1 MKSVVRFAFV
11 AAFLLAIT
19 LPVVAQNPPSE
30 FIQIITTTV
39 RSTGVTEYEDYVK
52 QIIAGLNTIGSP
64 LRVVVYQVGVGG
76 PSFTYNIVIPF
87 NKWED
92 MDSWPSIPQILTTA
106 YGDAEGARIL
116 KSGRDAIEHSE
127 SAVFR
132 TLRNLS
138 TRPRFND
145 PPAPLIMVV
154 RTEIDPA
161 MSVSY
166 ENYLSKLKAA
176 QEKEPGNRTVNRSV
190 AVLGT
195 GTTYLAANFFSK
207 HADRDNWTVVTDLMK
222 KTYGDAEGQRLSE
235 GSLRAV
241 RKREIFIQSYR
252 PDLSRLA
259 PVPPR

>member
-1 MKSVVRFAFV
+1 MKSGVRFAFV
-11 AAFLLAIT
+11 TAFFFAIA
-19 LPVVAQNPPSE
+19 LPVVAQNPPTE

-39 RSTGVTEYEDYVK
+39 RSNGVTDYEDYVK
-52 QIIAGLNTIGSP
+52 QIIAGANKIGAP
-64 LRVVVYQVGVGG
+64 QRVLVYQVGLGG
-76 PSFTYNIVIPF
+76 PSFTYNIIIPF
-87 NKWED
+87 NKWEE
-92 MDSWPSIPQILTTA
+92 MDSWPSIAQVLTAA
-106 YGDAEGARIL
+106 YGDAEAARIL

-138 TRPRFND
+138 TRPRLND
-145 PPAPLIMVV
+145 PPAPFVMVV

-176 QEKEPGNRTVNRSV
+176 QEKEPGNRAVNRSV
-190 AVLGT
+190 SVLGS
-195 GTTYLAANFFSK
+195 GVTYLSANFFSK
-207 HADRDNWTVVTDLMK
+207 HAERDNWTAVTDLMK

-259 PVPPR
+259 PIPGR

>member
-11 AAFLLAIT
+11 AAFLFAIT
-19 LPVVAQNPPSE
+19 LPVVAQNPPTE

-52 QIIAGLNTIGSP
+52 QIIAGANKIGAP
-64 LRVVVYQVGVGG
+64 QRVLVYQVGVGG
-76 PSFTYNIVIPF
+76 PSFTYNIVLPF

-92 MDSWPSIPQILTTA
+92 MDSWPSIAQILTKA
-106 YGDAEGARIL
+106 YGDAEAARIL

-138 TRPRFND
+138 TRPKVND
-145 PPAPLIMVV
+145 PPAPFVMVV

-190 AVLGT
+190 SVLGS
-195 GTTYLAANFFSK
+195 GVTYLGANFFSK
-207 HADRDNWTVVTDLMK
+207 HADRDSWTAVTDLMK

-241 RKREIFIQSYR
+241 RKRDIFIQSYR

-259 PVPPR
+259 PIPGR

>member
-1 MKSVVRFAFV
+1 MKSVLRFALA
-11 AAFLLAIT
+11 AAFLFAIA

-39 RSTGVTEYEDYVK
+39 RPGAVTEYEDFVK
-52 QIIAGLNTIGSP
+52 AIIAGANKIGAP
-64 LRVVVYQVGVGG
+64 QRAVAYQVGVGG
-76 PSFTYNIVIPF
+76 PSFTYNIVLPF

-92 MDSWPSIPQILTTA
+92 MDSWPSIQQILTRA

-116 KSGRDAIEHSE
+116 KSGRDAIDHSE

-145 PPAPLIMVV
+145 PPAPFVMVV

-166 ENYLSKLKAA
+166 ERYLSKVKAA
-176 QEKEPGNRTVNRSV
+176 QEQEPGTRTVNRSV
-190 AVLGT
+190 SVLGS
-195 GTTYLAANFFSK
+195 GVTYLAANFFSK
-207 HADRDNWTVVTDLMK
+207 NAERDNWPAVPDLMR
-222 KTYGDAEGQRLSE
+222 KTYGDADGQKLTDE
-235 GSLRAV
+235 SLRAV
-241 RKREIFIQSYR
+241 RKRDIFIQNYR
-252 PDLSRLA
+252 PDLSRL
-259 PVPPR
+259 VPIPGR